1 MPSPASDLGRPY
13 PGRAHVNMPTAALV
27 EEAVRRNEGILTSLG
42 AISCRTGTRTGRSP
56 GDKFAVKDAETA
68 SLINWGKVNQPIE
81 PAVFAALAEKIKAYL
96 AKAPDLFTFDG
107 FAGADPAHRI
117 SLRVVTETAWHCLF
131 ARTMFLRPIADQLV
145 NFAPEWTILHAP
157 NYLCNPATDGTKSE
171 VFVGI
176 DFANHVALIAGT
188 QYAGEIKKSIF
199 TIMNYRLPRR
209 GVFPMHCSANV
220 GASGDVALFFGLSG
234 TGKTTLSADPE
245 RRLIGDDEHGWSDNG
260 VFNVEGGCYA
270 KTIRL
275 SEAGE
280 PQIFNAIKFGCVL
293 ENVPVDPVTRL
304 PDYDSETITEN
315 TRAAYPVEYIPGCDL
330 SGIGGHPQNI
340 FFLTC
345 DAYGVLPPISR
356 LSPDQAKRMF
366 LCGYTAKVA
375 GTEAGVTEPTA
386 TFSTC
391 FGSPFLPL
399 PPKTY
404 ADMLT
409 VRMQKHACPVWLV
422 NTGWSGGGPG
432 VGSRMKLSITRALLK
447 AALSGELAKVTF
459 APDPVFGLDVP
470 QSCTGV
476 PGDVLNPRD
485 TWADKSAYDAM
496 AKKLAAMFDET
507 YRQYA

>member
-1 MPSPASDLGRPY
+1 MPSPASDLGRPF
-13 PGRAHVNMPTAALV
+13 PGQAHVNSPTAALV

-131 ARTMFLRPIADQLV
+131 ARTLFLRPIADQLV
-145 NFAPEWTILHAP
+145 GFAPEWTILHAP
-157 NYLCNPATDGTKSE
+157 NFLCNPATDGTKSE

-176 DFANHVALIAGT
+176 DFTNHVALIAGT

-199 TIMNYRLPRR
+199 TIMNYRLPRQ

-220 GASGDVALFFGLSG
+220 GAKGDVALFFGLSG

-304 PDYDSETITEN
+304 PDYDSDIID
-315 TRAAYPVEYIPGCDL
+315 R
-330 SGIGGHPQNI
+330 
-340 FFLTC
+340 
-345 DAYGVLPPISR
+345 
-356 LSPDQAKRMF
+356 
-366 LCGYTAKVA
+366 
-375 GTEAGVTEPTA
+375 
-386 TFSTC
+386 
-391 FGSPFLPL
+391 
-399 PPKTY
+399 
-404 ADMLT
+404 
-409 VRMQKHACPVWLV
+409 
-422 NTGWSGGGPG
+422 
-432 VGSRMKLSITRALLK
+432 
-447 AALSGELAKVTF
+447 
-459 APDPVFGLDVP
+459 
-470 QSCTGV
+470 
-476 PGDVLNPRD
+476 
-485 TWADKSAYDAM
+485 KSVV
-496 AKKLAAMFDET
+496 
-507 YRQYA
+507 